1 MKRKTSLLSLFLL
14 VFSILAAAQEPGYPQ
29 VDTLVLRRDSLDTA
43 RGVIRSIPDTIYF
56 TYSADAIFTKK
67 VSLEE
72 EMTFSPIR
80 IVDTPIAPMV
90 HLADPVERLARARA
104 CRLSY
109 HFDEALKACQQAL
122 MWADDA
128 QAAEIEAEYGL
139 ILNAM
144 SLSDN
149 CQTPVAVMKKQF
161 SLKDFYLYFPFADRS
176 FRNTPNVFD
185 SGDGL
190 IPTYAPKNCKTVY
203 FSAPDDGGTRD
214 IYMSED
220 RDSCWSAPVLINES
234 MVTIGNEIAPV
245 LSPDGKTLYFA
256 SDALYGMG
264 GYDLYKCQWDEETRS
279 WGEPVNLGFPFSSPA
294 DDYMI
299 MESED
304 GKYILFASNRECHGS
319 ENVYIY
325 VIQHEADPA
334 TKSVTDP
341 GELLALSLLE
351 PSAEQAQIDNTVIGT
366 WNGEQNSGT
375 LYMEVFA
382 KTEELRGTIDQL
394 SEDIGKL
401 EGRLASE
408 EDELIRESI
417 AKAIDAKKEE
427 KQKAEKALEDLSS
440 EFGNLEDLLSN
451 ASSLNTSIVS
461 DQADTEIVGAGEAYV
476 FKKNRMGTALKVKV
490 QPWKQDSRSQFKITP
505 VGHFGPD
512 GSLPKEGFYYQ
523 IFFLESKRRV
533 YSEDLGGLNPVY
545 ERQTKR
551 LQYQYYAGVFS
562 CYQDALHALNEVRRR
577 GFPNAVIAAYSGASP
592 ISVEEALELEAA
604 APQED

>member
-14 VFSILAAAQEPGYPQ
+14 VFPIFAAAQEPGYPQ

-90 HLADPVERLARARA
+90 HLADPVERLARARS

-128 QAAEIEAEYGL
+128 QAAEIEAEYSL

-264 GYDLYKCQWDEETRS
+264 GYDLYKCQWEEETRS

-341 GELLALSLLE
+341 GGTGPDRQYRHRHVERGTEFRNPLHGGFCKDGGT
-351 PSAEQAQIDNTVIGT
+351 PRHHRPAERRYRQTGRPAC
-366 WNGEQNSGT
+366 
-375 LYMEVFA
+375 
-382 KTEELRGTIDQL
+382 LRGGRTHPGEYSQ
-394 SEDIGKL
+394 GNRRK
-401 EGRLASE
+401 EGR
-408 EDELIRESI
+408 
-417 AKAIDAKKEE
+417 
-427 KQKAEKALEDLSS
+427 KAEGRK
-440 EFGNLEDLLSN
+440 G
-451 ASSLNTSIVS
+451 
-461 DQADTEIVGAGEAYV
+461 VG
-476 FKKNRMGTALKVKV
+476 
-490 QPWKQDSRSQFKITP
+490 
-505 VGHFGPD
+505 GP
-512 GSLPKEGFYYQ
+512 L
-523 IFFLESKRRV
+523 R
-533 YSEDLGGLNPVY
+533 
-545 ERQTKR
+545 
-551 LQYQYYAGVFS
+551 
-562 CYQDALHALNEVRRR
+562 
-577 GFPNAVIAAYSGASP
+577 
-592 ISVEEALELEAA
+592 
-604 APQED
+604 